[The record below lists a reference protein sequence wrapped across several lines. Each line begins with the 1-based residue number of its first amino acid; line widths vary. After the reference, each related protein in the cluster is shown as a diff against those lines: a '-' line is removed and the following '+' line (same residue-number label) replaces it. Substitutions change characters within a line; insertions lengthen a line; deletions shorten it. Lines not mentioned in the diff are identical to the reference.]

1 MEFRLVLAFLLF
13 CAAAVYTVTDVGVD
27 LLLVNEYHE
36 RLSEEIANNRSYANN
51 NHSCVVDPNIGWL
64 QGIWT
69 YDQQILLLLF
79 KRLTILW
86 IASGGVLQTVIVIFL
101 AFRHDPN
108 LCALPKSVR
117 VMTLISAPFLMG
129 PVVVNVYAATYVFC
143 NAEKNCLR
151 AKIDR

>member
-69 YDQQILLLLF
+69 YDQRILLLLF

-86 IASGGVLQTVIVIFL
+86 IASGGVVQTIVVVFL
-101 AFRHDPN
+101 YFRGDVN
-108 LCALPKSVR
+108 LKVLPPSIQIL
-117 VMTLISAPFLMG
+117 TLISAPFLMG
-129 PVVVNVYAATYVFC
+129 PVVVNVFAAISVLREARGGDK
-143 NAEKNCLR
+143 AE
-151 AKIDR
+151 IDK